1 MIDFAIDKTSR
12 SYLLGVAQYELT
24 ECHSQRG
31 KLRRALERIEQCANE
46 SGTGEMG
53 LLDTIHNMHRYA
65 REALQDEV
73 RLNRNT
79 T

>member
-1 MIDFAIDKTSR
+1 MNRQEARVHIWGS
-12 SYLLGVAQYELT
+12 
-24 ECHSQRG
+24 
-31 KLRRALERIEQCANE
+31 LERIEQCANE

-79 T
+79 P